1 MSLTQELT
9 RLEQLYE
16 RGALSAD
23 EYTRAKARLIAAP
36 PSAGGVPPVINQLR
50 RSTTDRWLG
59 GLCGGL
65 AVATG
70 VDAWVWRLLFA
81 LAMLA
86 GGSGVMVYLLLWIF
100 VPMQENAG
108 ATPE

>member
-16 RGALSAD
+16 RGALSA
-23 EYTRAKARLIAAP
+23 EEFSQAKARLIATLP
-36 PSAGGVPPVINQLR
+36 PGGGFPPVIDGLR
-50 RSTTDRWLG
+50 RSRTDRWAG

-70 VDAWVWRLLFA
+70 VDSWVWRLLFA
-81 LAMLA
+81 LALLA
-86 GGSGVMVYLLLWIF
+86 GGGGVVVYILLWLF
-100 VPMQENAG
+100 VPLQDNVG
-108 ATPE
+108 ASPN